1 SMSMQD
7 LRAPSPASRLLQWF
21 CVVSKKFAQRSNH
34 IPTFKIDPATLFRL
48 PGSTAHGLDKKKH
61 PFFRVGHP

>member
-1 SMSMQD
+1 MAIS
-7 LRAPSPASRLLQWF
+7 RTPSLAMLLQG
-21 CVVSKKFAQRSNH
+21 AQY

-48 PGSTAHGLDKKKH
+48 PGTAAHGLDKKKH

>member
-1 SMSMQD
+1 M
-7 LRAPSPASRLLQWF
+7 LLQG
-21 CVVSKKFAQRSNH
+21 AQH

-48 PGSTAHGLDKKKH
+48 PGTAAHGLDKKKH